1 MKELREFNFNG
12 NPIVNIDST
21 VQNFLNKLNE

>member
-1 MKELREFNFNG
+1 MKELREFNFNC
-12 NPIVNIDST
+12 NPIINIDST